1 MPEILSQNQIDALLK
16 GMSSGEV
23 SKESLAA
30 EGSKNKVQE
39 YDFFSPKKFTK
50 EQLRSMENLHENL
63 ARVLSSYFSGL
74 LRVFSEVSVLQV
86 EEQRY
91 YEYNNAL
98 PDTALI
104 GILELQP
111 KDHNIN
117 ESNLMMDVSTNIA
130 FFMIDRLLGGSGE
143 GCHLTRD
150 FTDIELSI
158 LESICKKLVGYMKDV
173 WCDYIDID
181 LSLSSLETNP
191 RLIQVYAPEDI
202 VVIIVLNV
210 KLRDMEGAISI
221 SVPAMGL
228 EEMLSEFTSK
238 YTRIARKL
246 SDERRDKL
254 SKQIIKDCIYDTDLE
269 IKAVFDET
277 HLELSDIMAL
287 KVDDVISLEKH
298 VGDSVKLSIDEVPW
312 FKGKLGTVKNSK
324 AIKIVDASERN

>member
-1 MPEILSQNQIDALLK
+1 MPEVLSQNQIDALLK
-16 GMSSGEV
+16 SMSTGEV
-23 SKESLAA
+23 SKESL
-30 EGSKNKVQE
+30 EEDSKNKVLD

-63 ARVLSSYFSGL
+63 SRVLSSYFSGL

-98 PDTALI
+98 PDTALL

-117 ESNLMMDVSTNIA
+117 ESTLMMDISPNIA

-143 GCHLTRD
+143 GFNVMRD

-158 LESICKKLVGYMKDV
+158 MKTICGKLVTYMKDV
-173 WCDYIDID
+173 WCDYLDVDIQ
-181 LSLSSLETNP
+181 LSSLETNP

-202 VVIIVLNV
+202 VVIVVLNV
-210 KLRDMEGAISI
+210 KLKDMEGSISI
-221 SVPAMGL
+221 SIPAIGL
-228 EEMLSEFTSK
+228 EEMLREFTSK
-238 YTRIARKL
+238 YARMARKL

-254 SKQIIKDCIYDTDLE
+254 CKQIIKDSVYDSDLE
-269 IKAVFDET
+269 VEAIFDET

-298 VGDSVKLSIDEVPW
+298 VGEYVKLTVDDVPW
-312 FKGKLGTVKNSK
+312 FVGKLGAVKNAK
-324 AIKIVDASERN
+324 AVKIMDVYNRN